1 MDKIIIKDEF
11 IKLGQA
17 LKLAGAVDS
26 GVDLPADGGVG
37 LIDSTRPK
45 LPFTTLEEAND
56 YAGKVGL
63 ALFDTIEAANNW
75 INTGNRATLL

>member
-26 GVDLPADGGVG
+26 GVDAKFVITDGLVKVNDEVCIQRGK
-37 LIDSTRPK
+37 K
-45 LPFTTLEEAND
+45 LFEGDIIE
-56 YAGKVGL
+56 
-63 ALFDTIEAANNW
+63 FDNEKYVISKD
-75 INTGNRATLL
+75 